1 MSTVRNLEVQIVIE
15 KNVEQ
20 NMKKLK
26 QAVEKAI
33 KTMGNDVKL
42 VEMKSWIGYKVWSEC
57 RSAAQSEEIFGDSIW
72 ETKTAARS
80 VSDDWQNDGTN
91 NKR

>member
-33 KTMGNDVKL
+33 KTMGNDIKL
-42 VEMKSWIGYKVWSEC
+42 VEMKS
-57 RSAAQSEEIFGDSIW
+57 
-72 ETKTAARS
+72 
-80 VSDDWQNDGTN
+80 
-91 NKR
+91 

>member
-1 MSTVRNLEVQIVIE
+1 MSIVRNLEVQIVIE

-33 KTMGNDVKL
+33 RLLGNDVKL
-42 VEMKSWIGYKVWSEC
+42 VEMKS
-57 RSAAQSEEIFGDSIW
+57 
-72 ETKTAARS
+72 
-80 VSDDWQNDGTN
+80 
-91 NKR
+91 